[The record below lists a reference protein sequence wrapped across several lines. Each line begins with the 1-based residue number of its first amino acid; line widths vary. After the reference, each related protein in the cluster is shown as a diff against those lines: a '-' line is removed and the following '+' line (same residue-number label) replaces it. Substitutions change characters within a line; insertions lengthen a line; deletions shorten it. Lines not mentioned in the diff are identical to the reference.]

1 MLRYDHKELISMLNF
16 LQIKQGSMMLAKIF
30 LRRVTT
36 EIESVQY
43 LERESTQE
51 GLLLQGIHFAY
62 KVHQV
67 CDLESVAN

>member
-1 MLRYDHKELISMLNF
+1 
-16 LQIKQGSMMLAKIF
+16 MMLAKIY
-30 LRRVTT
+30 LRRVTM
-36 EIESVQY
+36 ELESAQY

-67 CDLESVAN
+67 CDLESVVN

>member
-1 MLRYDHKELISMLNF
+1 MLNF
-16 LQIKQGSMMLAKIF
+16 LQIKQGSMMLAKIY

-36 EIESVQY
+36 ELESAQY

-51 GLLLQGIHFAY
+51 SLLLQGIHFAY

-67 CDLESVAN
+67 CDLESFVN